1 MFRKVMLFLM
11 FPAWAL
17 ASVPVADHVIGQSNK
32 AFSAAEITIKPGE
45 KIVFKNDDSVVHN
58 VFSSSKGFEFNLK
71 TQAPG
76 ATSSIP
82 FQHEGTA
89 VVQCA
94 IHPKMKMVVNVK
106 K

>member
-1 MFRKVMLFLM
+1 MFRKIAFLLL
-11 FPAWAL
+11 FPALAL
-17 ASVPVADHVIGQSNK
+17 ASAPLADHVVGQANK
-32 AFSAAEITIKPGE
+32 AFSQAEITVKPGE

-58 VFSSSKGFEFNLK
+58 VFSVSKGFEFNLK

-76 ATSSIP
+76 TTSSIP
-82 FQHEGTA
+82 FTSEGTA

-94 IHPKMKMVVNVK
+94 IHPKMKLVVNVK